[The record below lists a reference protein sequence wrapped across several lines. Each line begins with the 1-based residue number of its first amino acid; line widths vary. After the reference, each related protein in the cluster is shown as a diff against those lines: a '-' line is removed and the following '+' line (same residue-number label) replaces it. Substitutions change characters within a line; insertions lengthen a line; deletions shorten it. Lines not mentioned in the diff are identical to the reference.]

1 MILRDNAVRDS
12 FDLIEQGIQSD
23 ALGAHAMHNNLHL
36 RSAFQPIFSLCHCRV
51 VGYEGLLRAQ
61 TAQGVDLPP
70 YQVFANAR
78 SEPEI
83 VHLDRLSRALHLRN
97 FTRQQNENDWLFLNI
112 NPRVIVQGKYY
123 GSFFKDLLA
132 HYQVHP
138 SRIVVEII
146 EGAIEDEAQLSDSV
160 DFYKELG
167 CLVAID
173 DFGAG
178 HSNFERIWRLSPDIV
193 KLDRSMI
200 LQASVKA
207 TARRVLP
214 GIISLIHEAGSLA
227 LIEGVEN
234 KREAMIAMDTDV
246 DLVQGYY
253 FAEPASQLME
263 TSRSRQIGK
272 LFRDYSEAAPQQTRR
287 ERLSAYSAEFAE
299 AASKLQAGFTLV
311 QSCAGLLQIEGAD
324 RCYLLNQQGIQ
335 IGASLIAPR
344 RGNPMGDARYLPM
357 ADGTGANWVR
367 RPYLQRA
374 VQHPR
379 ELQVT
384 RPYLSV
390 ATGRLCVTVSMAI
403 HVMGQLQVL
412 CYDLDWGDQ

>member
-1 MILRDNAVRDS
+1 MILRDSALRDS
-12 FDLIEQGIQSD
+12 FDLIESNILSGEPH
-23 ALGAHAMHNNLHL
+23 AHVMHNGLHL
-36 RSAFQPIFSLCHCRV
+36 RSAFQPIFSLCHCRI
-51 VGYEGLLRAQ
+51 VGYEGLLRAY
-61 TAQGVDLPP
+61 TAQGVDIPP

-97 FTRQQNENDWLFLNI
+97 FTRQQSQHDWLFLNV

-132 HYQVHP
+132 HYQVPP

-146 EGAIEDEAQLSDSV
+146 EGAIEDEEQLSESV
-160 DFYKELG
+160 NFYKELG

-178 HSNFERIWRLSPDIV
+178 HSNFERIWRLAPDIV

-200 LQASVKA
+200 LQASEKP

-227 LIEGVEN
+227 LIEGIEN

-253 FAEPASQLME
+253 FAEPSPDLME
-263 TSRSRQIGK
+263 DLRSKQIGK
-272 LFRDYSEAAPQQTRR
+272 LFRDYSAVAPQQTRR
-287 ERLSAYSAEFAE
+287 EKLSLCSAEFAE
-299 AASKLQAGFTLV
+299 AAARLQAGFTFS
-311 QSCAGLLQIEGAD
+311 QACDALLKIEGAD

-344 RGNPMGDARYLPM
+344 RGNPMGDARYQPM

-374 VQHPR
+374 LQHPR

-384 RPYLSV
+384 RPYLSI
-390 ATGRLCVTVSMAI
+390 ATGRLCVTVSIAI

-412 CYDLDWGDQ
+412 CYDIDWGDK

>member
-12 FDLIEQGIQSD
+12 FDLIESGIQSD
-23 ALGAHAMHNNLHL
+23 DMGAHALHNGLHL
-36 RSAFQPIFSLCHCRV
+36 HSAFQPIFSLCHCRV
-51 VGYEGLLRAQ
+51 VGYEGLLRAY
-61 TAQGVDLPP
+61 TSQGADMPP
-70 YQVFANAR
+70 YHVFANAR

-97 FTRQQNENDWLFLNI
+97 FTLQQNRSDWLFLNI

-123 GSFFKDLLA
+123 GSFFKDLLE
-132 HYQVHP
+132 HYQVPP

-146 EGAIEDEAQLSDSV
+146 EGAIEDEEQLSESV
-160 DFYKELG
+160 NFYKELG

-200 LQASVKA
+200 LQASEKA

-227 LIEGVEN
+227 LIEGVET

-253 FAEPASQLME
+253 FAEPAPGLME
-263 TSRSRQIGK
+263 SARSKQIGK
-272 LFRDYSEAAPQQTRR
+272 LFRDYSEVAPQITRR

-299 AASKLQAGFTLV
+299 AAARLQAGFTLV
-311 QSCAGLLQIEGAD
+311 QACEGLLKIDGAD

-335 IGASLIAPR
+335 IGASLIASR
-344 RGNPMGDARYLPM
+344 RGNPMGDARYQPM

-374 VQHPR
+374 LQHPR

-384 RPYLSV
+384 RPYLSI

-412 CYDLDWGDQ
+412 CYDLDWGDK

>member
-1 MILRDNAVRDS
+1 MLRDNTVRDS
-12 FDLIEQGIQSD
+12 FDLIESGIQSN
-23 ALGAHAMHNNLHL
+23 ALGAHAMHGGLHL
-36 RSAFQPIFSLCHCRV
+36 HSAFQPIFSLCHARV
-51 VGYEGLLRAQ
+51 VGYEGLLRAY
-61 TAQGVDLPP
+61 THQGADIPP

-97 FTRQQNENDWLFLNI
+97 FTRQESGHDWLFLNI

-123 GSFFKDLLA
+123 GSFFKDLLV
-132 HYQVHP
+132 HYQVP
-138 SRIVVEII
+138 ASRIVVEII
-146 EGAIEDEAQLSDSV
+146 EGAIEDEGQLSESV
-160 DFYKELG
+160 NFYKELG

-178 HSNFERIWRLSPDIV
+178 HSNFERIWRLAPDIV

-200 LQASVKA
+200 LQASEKP

-253 FAEPASQLME
+253 FATPAPELLE
-263 TSRSRQIGK
+263 TARSRQIGK

-287 ERLSAYSAEFAE
+287 ERLGLYSAEFAE
-299 AASKLQAGFTLV
+299 AAAKLQAGFTLA
-311 QSCAGLLQIEGAD
+311 QACEGLLQIEGAD
-324 RCYLLNQQGIQ
+324 RCYLLDQQGIQ
-335 IGASLIAPR
+335 IGASLVAPR
-344 RGNPMGDARYLPM
+344 RGNPLGDARYLPV
-357 ADGTGANWVR
+357 ADGSGANWVR

-374 VQHPR
+374 LQHPK

-384 RPYLSV
+384 RPYLSI

-412 CYDLDWGDQ
+412 CYDLDWGDK